1 MISFKEK
8 FETKERREG
17 DKIESKAK
25 IIGFDGPLLFF
36 AFRMMIGE
44 KRGRSTRQYPTP
56 EISLRPD
63 KFIAYVHTRPDNSG
77 CMAGQINE
85 ILFEG
90 VSVGA

>member
-1 MISFKEK
+1 MVPSSPLFRISNDDW
-8 FETKERREG
+8 G
-17 DKIESKAK
+17 KAW
-25 IIGFDGPLLFF
+25 
-36 AFRMMIGE
+36 
-44 KRGRSTRQYPTP
+44 TRQYPTP